1 MGDNWETWLA
11 SGLRILL
18 IVAVAFTVRFV
29 VRRAITRLIGR
40 LNREDSAKR
49 RSAALGGLLVNP
61 ERRRQRSET
70 IGSVLRS
77 TASVLILGTAALM
90 VMDELGV
97 QLGPLMASAGIAG
110 VAIGFGARS
119 LVADVLSGLF
129 MLLEDQYG
137 VGDTIDVGE
146 ASGTVLEIGLR
157 VTTLRGDT
165 GETWYVRNGEIKRV
179 GNLSQGWATA
189 AVDVTVEAD
198 ADLDRIRKL
207 IAVVGDDLSGTE
219 PWDELLWEPVEVLGV
234 ESVAGEQLVLR
245 VIAKTQPGKAPVV
258 ERELRWRIK
267 RALDGAGITQT
278 EANGAPRPVPAAG
291 GPGGGGPPPPHPAP
305 CHCLLSARMRGCS
318 SLVFYVAAAPPCT
331 PSTPFAGIVS
341 WV

>member
-1 MGDNWETWLA
+1 MRDNWEAWLA
-11 SGLRILL
+11 SGLRVLL
-18 IVAVAFTVRFV
+18 ILGIAFTARFV
-29 VRRAITRLIGR
+29 VRRAITRLIAR
-40 LNREDSAKR
+40 LNREDSDKR

-77 TASVLILGTAALM
+77 TASVLVLGTAALM
-90 VMDELGV
+90 VLDELGV
-97 QLGPLMASAGIAG
+97 RLGPLMASAGIAG

-189 AVDVTVEAD
+189 GVDVTVEAD
-198 ADLDRIRKL
+198 ADLDQIRKL
-207 IAVVGDDLSGTE
+207 IAMVGDDLSDTA

-245 VIAKTQPGKAPVV
+245 VIVKTQPGKASVV

-267 RALDGAGITQT
+267 RVLGGAGITQP
-278 EANGAPRPVPAAG
+278 EASGPSLSPGPPAAA
-291 GPGGGGPPPPHPAP
+291 GGGGP
-305 CHCLLSARMRGCS
+305 
-318 SLVFYVAAAPPCT
+318 AAAD
-331 PSTPFAGIVS
+331 SAGGGGGGGGAAEG
-341 WV
+341 